1 MGLISSRSRGES
13 GFRPITCI
21 NFRNSQEKE
30 IESLLVRFRE
40 LVFEEIRKEDC
51 REPSTVD
58 VYLMTAYDSMQS
70 IQDEKLTDVNTKVFI
85 QKILATQ
92 QASERVTFSFRQE
105 KGSVVHIRGQFDIFL
120 SYYFGDQYV
129 LIARIGSVEL
139 DPLQFERFVDSLDN
153 QIGAEDCGATDLY
166 NEDSSKLLDELLT
179 ALEED

>member
-1 MGLISSRSRGES
+1 MGLISSRSGGQS
-13 GFRPITCI
+13 GPRTIMCI
-21 NFRNSQEKE
+21 NFRNSQEKQ
-30 IESLLVRFRE
+30 IEWLLMKFRT
-40 LVFEEIRKEDC
+40 LVLEEIRKEDC
-51 REPSTVD
+51 GEPTTVD

-85 QKILATQ
+85 QKILAAQ

-105 KGSVVHIRGQFDIFL
+105 KGSVVHIRGQFDVFL

-139 DPLQFERFVDSLDN
+139 GPLQFERFVDSLDN
-153 QIGAEDCGATDLY
+153 QIGAEDSGQTDLY
-166 NEDSSKLLDELLT
+166 DEDSSKLLDELVT